1 MKLKRFAYKLV
12 AADKIYHAAN
22 ILGGLASQDDDTSMI
37 NEFIK
42 NIAVPSNSPKVEKIR
57 LLKKKAPIYP
67 KDESMIKVLW
77 WEAKRDSLREKTQKF
92 NINLKPSK
100 NERSFLDKVFEELN
114 SRITEAVRDYK
125 DYPEEK

>member
-1 MKLKRFAYKLV
+1 MARRSRLLV
-12 AADKIYHAAN
+12 VPN
-22 ILGGLASQDDDTSMI
+22 LRRTILGGLASQDDDTSTI

-57 LLKKKAPIYP
+57 SLKKKIPIYP

-77 WEAKRDSLREKTQKF
+77 WESKRDALREKTQKF